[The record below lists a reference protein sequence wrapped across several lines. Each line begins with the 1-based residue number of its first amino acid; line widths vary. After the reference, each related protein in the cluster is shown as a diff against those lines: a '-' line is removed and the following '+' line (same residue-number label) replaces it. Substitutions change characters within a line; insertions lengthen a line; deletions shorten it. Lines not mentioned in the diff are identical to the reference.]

1 MAAGDRCNFSGDV
14 VFTAPTGGYT
24 RGLIYNITDCY
35 AVARETVDATESCL
49 MALTGPVV
57 ITKNTGTGKSF
68 AIGDKVYMDASTKK
82 ATPNATSN
90 TLIGFAIGAA
100 TTAETEVNVYL
111 TGLNVSAT

>member
-1 MAAGDRCNFSGDV
+1 MAAGDRCNYSGDV

-24 RGLIYNITDCY
+24 RGLIYAVTDCY
-35 AVARETVDATESCL
+35 AVARETVAAAASCK
-49 MALTGPVV
+49 MALSGPVT

-68 AIGDKVYMDASTKK
+68 AIGDKVYMDASSKK

-90 TLIGFAIGAA
+90 TLVGYAIAAAA
-100 TTAETEVNVYL
+100 TTDATVDVFM

>member
-14 VFTAPTGGYT
+14 PFTAPTGGYT
-24 RGLIYNITDCY
+24 RGLLYAMTDCY
-35 AVARETVDATESCL
+35 GVARETVAAAVLCN
-49 MALTGPVV
+49 MALTGAVV

-68 AIGDKVYMDASTKK
+68 AVGDKVYMDASSKK

-90 TLIGFAIGAA
+90 TLIGFALAAAA
-100 TTAETEVNVYL
+100 TTDSEVNVFL